1 MYLCYIDESG
11 NSEMTGPSSHYV
23 LAGLCVPIER
33 WKDCDTQVYAIKQR
47 YSLENA
53 EIHTAYLLQRYPEQE
68 SIPNF
73 ATLDYSQRR
82 TEAARTKN
90 ATLRRLKQGR
100 RKSYDQARKD
110 FRRRDAYLHLTQS
123 ERRNFVRDVA
133 QCVAGWSFARLF
145 AECVDKLHFDP
156 TLNPYGVDEL
166 AFDQVVSRFE
176 TFLHITGASQQNPG
190 LLIHDNNE
198 TVAKQHTELMKSFHR
213 RGTLWT
219 HINNIIETPLFVDSE
234 LTSMVQVADM
244 CSYALRRYL
253 EKGETSLFNLIF
265 RRADRKDGVVV
276 GVQHFT
282 NQPCSCK
289 ICVAHIRK

>member
-23 LAGLCVPIER
+23 LAGLCVPIEH

-100 RKSYDQARKD
+100 RNLMIKPGRS
-110 FRRRDAYLHLTQS
+110 S
-123 ERRNFVRDVA
+123 EEETPIVPYTAASVA
-133 QCVAGWSFARLF
+133 TSSAMLLSASWMELRVRLF
-145 AECVDKLHFDP
+145 AECVDKLH
-156 TLNPYGVDEL
+156 
-166 AFDQVVSRFE
+166 S
-176 TFLHITGASQQNPG
+176 
-190 LLIHDNNE
+190 
-198 TVAKQHTELMKSFHR
+198 
-213 RGTLWT
+213 
-219 HINNIIETPLFVDSE
+219 TP
-234 LTSMVQVADM
+234 
-244 CSYALRRYL
+244 
-253 EKGETSLFNLIF
+253 
-265 RRADRKDGVVV
+265 
-276 GVQHFT
+276 H
-282 NQPCSCK
+282 
-289 ICVAHIRK
+289 